1 MPVLRNGNRF
11 PQMQWYVLQ
20 SYDILLKFWNRMNS
34 IYISIKK
41 TKVVGTGGGGKGG
54 LAPLPIFFSDVKV
67 PFFNNHVNTF
77 YLAWHKVE
85 SCFRCIKFACSVMWV
100 IVFHD
105 ISWCMYVNSLVVCSL
120 ISNRTILWIILGRI
134 LSTAFVHIH
143 ENEWIPADALSEK
156 P

>member
-1 MPVLRNGNRF
+1 METGFLRCSGMYYRV
-11 PQMQWYVLQ
+11 M
-20 SYDILLKFWNRMNS
+20 
-34 IYISIKK
+34 IYFSNFEIGWIAYTFRSKRPRSSEQ
-41 TKVVGTGGGGKGG
+41 GRG
-54 LAPLPIFFSDVKV
+54 ARPIFFSDVKV

-143 ENEWIPADALSEK
+143 ENEWISADALSEK